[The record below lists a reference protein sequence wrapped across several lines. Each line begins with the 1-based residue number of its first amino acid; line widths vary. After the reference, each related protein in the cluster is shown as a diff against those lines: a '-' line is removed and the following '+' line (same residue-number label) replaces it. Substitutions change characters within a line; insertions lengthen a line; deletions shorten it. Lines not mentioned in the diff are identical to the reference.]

1 MRAVASIPEQ
11 EAPAITEGM
20 TATVRLASGQELPA
34 GVSYTSAVADNATR
48 TFRGEA
54 QFANPDHRIGQ
65 GMTAELVI
73 PLPPQPAHHVS
84 PSGFLLDD
92 QGRLGLMIVDAQD
105 IARFVRIAV
114 LGSDTTG
121 AWIAGLPATARI
133 ITVGQRLVSDG
144 ERGIGRAHVRT
155 PVTNSD
161 RVRRILLAKK
171 K

>member
-1 MRAVASIPEQ
+1 
-11 EAPAITEGM
+11 M

-34 GVSYTSAVADNATR
+34 VVSYTSAVADNATR
-48 TFRGEA
+48 TFRVEA
-54 QFANPDHRIGQ
+54 RFANPDGRIGQ

-114 LGSDTTG
+114 LGSDTPG
-121 AWIAGLPATARI
+121 AWISGLTATARLT
-133 ITVGQRLVSDG
+133 TVGPRLARDG
-144 ERGIGRAHVRT
+144 ERGT
-155 PVTNSD
+155 PVEVGGAGAGGAGG
-161 RVRRILLAKK
+161 REGGG
-171 K
+171 